1 MKDLNK
7 KAESYYPNKNYN
19 ECCLVCE
26 SKKLEEI
33 KEFSSLTRI
42 TSDCR
47 PFPSGGRLAVCKGCG
62 AVQKYPDKK
71 WLSDI
76 KLIYSQYAAYFQ
88 ADGDEQ
94 IILDSRT
101 GAIRRRS
108 DVILERMTES
118 IDLPAT
124 GKALDIGC
132 GSGVTLSALNKVLP
146 NWELYGQDLDKRN
159 EPKLRANSGF
169 IDLFDCTPE
178 NIPGQYDLIT
188 LIHSLEH
195 FPSPSEV
202 LKTILSKLSPGGILL
217 VEVCNTMQN
226 PYDLLIADHL
236 THFSD
241 ITLKLIAEN
250 SGFVVDKVET
260 DWVSKEL
267 SMIAVNS
274 ECDQKISK
282 NMDSGPEDIVTFVYD
297 QIGWLIAM
305 KQAAELESN
314 TSNSFGIFGTSIC
327 ATWLAGLL
335 GDKVSFFVDE
345 DPSRQGKEYMGK
357 PIEAPQQVDG
367 DSKVYMALIPKIADK
382 INARIG
388 NLPMEL
394 VLPPSYI
401 SSGNSP
407 N

>member
-1 MKDLNK
+1 MKTINK
-7 KAESYYPNKNYN
+7 KSVNHCSNEEYN
-19 ECCLVCE
+19 DHCLICE
-26 SKKLEEI
+26 SDQLEEI
-33 KEFSSLTRI
+33 VEFAALSRI

-62 AVQKYPDKK
+62 AVQKYPDKN

-76 KLIYSQYAAYFQ
+76 DLIYSQYSAYFQ

-118 IDLPAT
+118 IDLPAN

-146 NWELYGQDLDKRN
+146 GWELYGQDLDKRN
-159 EPKLRANSGF
+159 EQRLETNPGF
-169 IDLFDCTPE
+169 VELFECTPE

-195 FPSPSEV
+195 FPSPSGL
-202 LKTILSKLSPGGILL
+202 LKTILTKLSPGGILL

-241 ITLKLIAEN
+241 SSLKLIAEN
-250 SGFVVDKVET
+250 SGFVVDVVET

-267 SMIAVNS
+267 SMIAINS
-274 ECDQKISK
+274 EHSLKVKK
-282 NMDSGPEDIVTFVYD
+282 NILSDSENIVAFVHD
-297 QIGWLIAM
+297 QISWLLAM
-305 KQAAELESN
+305 KHAAELASN
-314 TSNSFGIFGTSIC
+314 TSDRFGIFGTSIC
-327 ATWLAGLL
+327 ATWLAGVL
-335 GDKVSFFVDE
+335 GDRVSFFVDE

-357 PIEAPQQVDG
+357 RIEAPQQIDAN
-367 DSKVYMALIPKIADK
+367 SKVYMALIPEIADK
-382 INARIG
+382 ISARIG
-388 NLPMEL
+388 DLPMEL
-394 VLPPSYI
+394 VLPPSYT
-401 SSGNSP
+401 SLGNSP
-407 N
+407 S